1 MSCEKLK
8 KYLDENNVRYITI
21 THSQAFTSQQIAAS
35 AHIKGRVLAKTVI
48 VKIRNKFAMAVLP
61 ASKHVDFN
69 MLKQVTGNE
78 DVFLA
83 SEAEF
88 RELFPDCE
96 AGAMPP
102 FGNLYGLDVYV
113 SEQLQEEEE
122 IAFNGGNHA
131 ELIQMK
137 YGDYAKLVNPKILR
151 FEML

>member
-8 KYLDENNVRYITI
+8 KYLDENKVRYISI

-35 AHIKGRVLAKTVI
+35 AHIKGKDLAKTVI
-48 VKIRNKFAMAVLP
+48 IKINNKFAMAVLP
-61 ASKHVDFN
+61 ASKHIDFN
-69 MLKQVTGNE
+69 SLKEVTGIDE
-78 DVFLA
+78 VFLA
-83 SEAEF
+83 SESEF

-113 SEQLQEEEE
+113 SDVLQPQED
-122 IAFNGGNHA
+122 IAFNAGNHA

-137 YGDYAKLVNPKILR
+137 FGDFEKLVKPKIIK
-151 FEML
+151 FVAP